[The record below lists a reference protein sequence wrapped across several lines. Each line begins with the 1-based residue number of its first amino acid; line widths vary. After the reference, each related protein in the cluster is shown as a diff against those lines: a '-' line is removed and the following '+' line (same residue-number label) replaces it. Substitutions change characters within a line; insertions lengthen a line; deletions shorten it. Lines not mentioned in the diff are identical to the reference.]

1 MYNKVNFNGLA
12 KADGLTE
19 EESKMLRKLV
29 KVFNARLLHN
39 QTRMEYYEDK
49 NKLKNIGLTIPCDYA
64 KKIDTRV
71 GWVAKAVDYLSARS
85 IYDGITSADGDSD
98 SVNEILNAND
108 FAAEYM
114 KAVPS
119 QLVYGVGFWTVSKGG
134 EDDDTSV
141 VINYH
146 NATSAAALWD
156 FRHKRVKCGF
166 VVEDYELV
174 RTDGSD
180 DYRPCFVVFHT
191 PKFVIELKR
200 EARNHWSAKRKL
212 NLQNQCLMIAMP
224 YRPNDTKPFG
234 KSRVSGAAMAI
245 TDEMQRQ
252 IVRTSLHSESYSSG
266 QKALL
271 GVSDEQFD
279 KLQGQKFRA
288 ALSELLL
295 ITRDENGEVPQIT
308 AFAQQ
313 SMTPHIEAM
322 QLLMSRM
329 AAETAVPVAAYGLSS
344 NGYTS
349 TEALRAS
356 SDDLILEAESLNRN
370 NGKAIVK
377 IARLAYAIANN
388 TTVDKLT
395 QEERDIAVHWV
406 DPSMPTAAAQ
416 ADASVKIS
424 SVATD
429 FPQTDVFW
437 EFNGFDEEQ
446 RRRIKS
452 DITRN
457 QSTAALNAIFSAGTG
472 EGNGEESA
480 NEAGEAIHASN
491 QQAV

>member
-1 MYNKVNFNGLA
+1 MYNKINFT
-12 KADGLTE
+12 GLTRAE
-19 EESKMLRKLV
+19 GLTAEESKMLKWLIE
-29 KVFNARLLHN
+29 VFNTRLLNN

-49 NKLKNIGLTIPCDYA
+49 NKLKNIGLTIPADMA
-64 KKIDTRV
+64 SRVDTRV

-98 SVNEILNAND
+98 AVNEILNAND
-108 FAAEYM
+108 FDTEYM

-119 QLVYGVGFWTVSKGG
+119 QLIYGVGFWTVSRGG
-134 EDDDTSV
+134 KNEELPV

-156 FRHKRVKCGF
+156 FRHKCVKCGF

-174 RTDGSD
+174 RTGGSD
-180 DYRPCFVVFHT
+180 DYRPCFVVLHT
-191 PKFVIELKR
+191 PEAVIELTR
-200 EARNHWSAKRKL
+200 GASNHWTAERKPHK
-212 NLQNQCLMIAMP
+212 QGQCLMIAMA

-234 KSRVSGAAMAI
+234 KSRVSGATMAI

-252 IVRTSLHSESYSSG
+252 IMRTSLHAESYSSG

-271 GVSDEQFD
+271 GISDEQFD
-279 KLQGQKFRA
+279 ELQGQKYRA
-288 ALSELLL
+288 AMSELLL
-295 ITRDENGEVPQIT
+295 ITRDENGEIPQLT

-356 SDDLILEAESLNRN
+356 SDDLILEAEALNRS

-388 TTVDKLT
+388 TTVAQLT
-395 QEERDIAVHWV
+395 QEERNIAVHWV

-424 SVATD
+424 SVATE
-429 FPQTDVFW
+429 FPNTDVFW

-452 DITRN
+452 DIRTSEAR
-457 QSTAALNAIFSAGTG
+457 QQIMMLEDVEDGNANA
-472 EGNGEESA
+472 
-480 NEAGEAIHASN
+480 
-491 QQAV
+491 

>member
-1 MYNKVNFNGLA
+1 MYNKINFTGIT
-12 KADGLTE
+12 KADGLTA
-19 EESKMLRKLV
+19 EESTMLRKLV
-29 KVFNARLLHN
+29 EVFNARLLNN
-39 QTRMEYYEDK
+39 QKRMEYYEDK
-49 NKLKNIGLTIPCDYA
+49 NALKNIGLTIPCDYA
-64 KKIDTRV
+64 RKIDTRV

-85 IYDGITSADGDSD
+85 IYDGITAADGDSD
-98 SVNEILNAND
+98 SVNGILNEND

-119 QLVYGVGFWTVSKGG
+119 QLVYGVGFWTVSRGG
-134 EDDDTSV
+134 ENDSLPV
-141 VINYH
+141 IINYH

-156 FRHKRVKCGF
+156 FRNKRVKCGF

-174 RTDGSD
+174 RTDGQD
-180 DYRPCFVVFHT
+180 DYRPCFVVLHT
-191 PKFVIELKR
+191 PKFVIELQR
-200 EARNHWSAKRKL
+200 TTRNHWTATRKA
-212 NLQNQCLMIAMP
+212 NAQKQCLMIAMA

-252 IVRTSLHSESYSSG
+252 IVRTSLHSEIYSSG

-279 KLQGQKFRA
+279 QLQGQKFRA
-288 ALSELLL
+288 AISELLMF
-295 ITRDENGEVPQIT
+295 TRDENGEVPQIT

-356 SDDLILEAESLNRN
+356 SDDLILEAEALNRN
-370 NGKAIVK
+370 NGKAIVQ

-388 TTVDKLT
+388 ITVADLT

-429 FPQTDVFW
+429 FPNTDVFW

-452 DITRN
+452 DITR
-457 QSTAALNAIFSAGTG
+457 QKSTAALNSIFGGSDGESSPQEANTAVHGSSEQAI
-472 EGNGEESA
+472 
-480 NEAGEAIHASN
+480 
-491 QQAV
+491 